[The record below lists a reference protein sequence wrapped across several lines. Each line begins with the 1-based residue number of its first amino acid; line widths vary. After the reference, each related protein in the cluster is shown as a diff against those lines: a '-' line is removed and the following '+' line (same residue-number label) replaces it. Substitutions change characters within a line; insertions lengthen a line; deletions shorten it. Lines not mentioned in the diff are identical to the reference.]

1 MRGTILGLIIMDLV
15 ALSIVGRD
23 MNAHPET
30 LAASVWHDIH
40 AVRDPRT
47 VLITMCQVSRTA

>member
-1 MRGTILGLIIMDLV
+1 MDLV

-30 LAASVWHDIH
+30 LAVSVWHDIH